1 MWSFY
6 YFCLSFYLLGW
17 SLNTTQPNQICLFF
31 PWYPMGFFQAN
42 LWRRWSLLSSRS
54 GPALLAFPLLPP
66 PMILHSTVLQ
76 LMQTKLPLTFKS
88 TASSFFFLNISSCQ
102 ETVSTTLKKSESC
115 CTVPPADKSCS
126 GSSWGPG
133 SVNARL
139 LPSVWRMPYLSWSES
154 PWQIFTS
161 TPSMFVDPL
170 ILTHKLLTDSWPSDS
185 VQEQSCLCASC
196 ALTSLEP
203 VTAHTYNSSLCPPEN
218 ILHNW
223 SSLHFPRSGKELFLM
238 PLRTTSIPIPYGFS
252 IAIQGRYLY
261 FLSPVTSCQK
271 YINEKKLAT
280 INYILHNIYR

>member
-1 MWSFY
+1 MVSHGI
-6 YFCLSFYLLGW
+6 LPSKPLKKVKPALLKIR
-17 SLNTTQPNQICLFF
+17 T
-31 PWYPMGFFQAN
+31 
-42 LWRRWSLLSSRS
+42 
-54 GPALLAFPLLPP
+54 ALLAFPLLPP

-223 SSLHFPRSGKELFLM
+223 SSPLSQKWQGTVPYATKNNKHPNSLWIQHSYTRKVPIFPF
-238 PLRTTSIPIPYGFS
+238 TSY
-252 IAIQGRYLY
+252 
-261 FLSPVTSCQK
+261 
-271 YINEKKLAT
+271 
-280 INYILHNIYR
+280 